1 MVIAIGILA
10 IGIVSALSLYTS
22 AIRQFKEGVD
32 ASQVALLSEFIL
44 SEAQTYIDDNATADI
59 DDHQIEWK
67 KHNDFPGFD
76 YMVKFTDTA
85 ISGEFKVEAVVGWG
99 REKAPPDTVTRF
111 EYEERFYTVLLK

>member
-59 DDHQIEWK
+59 VSIEWK

-76 YMVKFTDTA
+76 YMVKFTA
-85 ISGEFKVEAVVGWG
+85 IPGISGEFKVEAVVGWG
-99 REKAPPDTVTRF
+99 REKAPPHTVTRF

>member
-59 DDHQIEWK
+59 DRIDWK
-67 KHNDFPGFD
+67 KHNDFPGFE
-76 YMVKFTDTA
+76 YMVKFTATA

-99 REKAPPDTVTRF
+99 REKAPPHTVTRF